1 MTLSDRLNC
10 PDCQGRLTSTSAGN
24 LTCDTCDRSVPV
36 TGGIVDL
43 VGGQEPASPD
53 RYFGVIPEHGLPGAD
68 LPARIKSAAESLWP
82 PSLGDTIEIGCG
94 LGSLTQAI
102 LTAETVR
109 SLLVIDSDLVSLQA
123 CRTRVG
129 DIAPE
134 TPLLFVALDG
144 NHTIR
149 DTVADTVIGTT
160 ALAGI
165 TDTRAFLTRIHHMLK
180 TKGRAAFVVPNRR
193 YYQAVCMAMAEA
205 VAQRFARDGRW
216 PEGCGP
222 VLAMLGE
229 IRRSILHSG
238 DPEARNPLPARHLFA
253 SDSLEDLGY
262 EVGFDSVSVL
272 PLDPDPAGGQTIS
285 RMCQDAGA
293 SGEFSHEFGPFA
305 ATLGRP
311 YLSLLDRRD
320 VSALS
325 LVWLTKA
332 EGPSVRMFTD
342 RQSSPPLVY
351 VGPDAA
357 VGGVMPRWSVELR
370 ARDTQDGVVVTI
382 GGWCLANIDVL
393 WVRVTLDSVTRQAAV
408 CQPRPDVHEVL
419 NRSHV
424 YHPLHAIC
432 SGMMA
437 ELLFPEVHPGEEGCP
452 LRLEIVLA
460 GGLVVTGPSPDWL
473 EMDQPTVIAH

>member
-10 PDCQGRLTSTSAGN
+10 PDCQGRLASTSAGN
-24 LTCDTCDRSVPV
+24 LTCDTCDRSVAV

-43 VGGQEPASPD
+43 VGEQEPASPD
-53 RYFGVIPEHGLPGAD
+53 RYLRVSCEHGLLGAD

-94 LGSLTQAI
+94 LGPMTQAI
-102 LTAETVR
+102 LTADTVR
-109 SLLVIDSDLVSLQA
+109 SLLVIESDPASLQA
-123 CRTRVG
+123 CRARVG

-144 NHTIR
+144 DLDTIR

-193 YYQAVCMAMAEA
+193 YYQAVCVAMAEA
-205 VAQRFARDGRW
+205 LAHRFARDGRW
-216 PEGCGP
+216 PEDCGP
-222 VLAMLGE
+222 VFAMLGE

-253 SDSLEDLGY
+253 SDLLEDLSY
-262 EVGFDSVSVL
+262 EVGFDSVTVL

-285 RMCQDAGA
+285 RLCQDAGA
-293 SGEFSHEFGPFA
+293 SGEFAHEFGPFA

-320 VSALS
+320 ASALS

-332 EGPSVRMFTD
+332 RHLSMSGPTRRS
-342 RQSSPPLVY
+342 
-351 VGPDAA
+351 AA
-357 VGGVMPRWSVELR
+357 
-370 ARDTQDGVVVTI
+370 
-382 GGWCLANIDVL
+382 
-393 WVRVTLDSVTRQAAV
+393 
-408 CQPRPDVHEVL
+408 
-419 NRSHV
+419 
-424 YHPLHAIC
+424 
-432 SGMMA
+432 
-437 ELLFPEVHPGEEGCP
+437 
-452 LRLEIVLA
+452 
-460 GGLVVTGPSPDWL
+460 
-473 EMDQPTVIAH
+473 